1 MKPVIAY
8 LATLIAFAIVD
19 TLWLGVVARAFYQAE
34 LGSLRAERID
44 FRAAVAFYL
53 VFAAGIVV
61 FAVLPALRAES
72 LGNALLYG
80 ALFGFFCYA
89 TYDLTNL
96 ATLRDW
102 PLRMSLVDIAWG
114 TVLTASTATVATAV
128 TRWLT

>member
-1 MKPVIAY
+1 MKLVSAY
-8 LATLIAFAIVD
+8 LTTLIAFAIVD

-34 LGSLRAERID
+34 LGSLRAEQID

-53 VFAAGIVV
+53 IFSAGIVV

-114 TVLTASTATVATAV
+114 TVLTAVTATVATAI

>member
-1 MKPVIAY
+1 MKPLIAY
-8 LATLIAFAIVD
+8 LATLLAFAIVD
-19 TLWLGVVARAFYQAE
+19 TLWLAVVARSFYEAG
-34 LGSLRAERID
+34 LGSLRAEQID
-44 FRAAVAFYL
+44 LRAAVAFYL
-53 VFAAGIVV
+53 VFSAGIVV

-72 LGNALLYG
+72 LVTALVSG

-114 TVLTASTATVATAV
+114 TVLTASTATVATAI
-128 TRWLT
+128 TRWLS